1 MKLKKLFFFLP
12 ALVLFSCASTPDT
25 PEPEWVRHKPAV
37 YGEGEYL
44 SMIGKGKTSSQADA
58 EAANN
63 LGTYLKAQIK
73 STVAANY
80 HDVKTFVNGKS
91 SSNTTQENIRNIEL
105 SVDTNLPALEYE
117 TPWYEKSTK
126 TWYSLAYI
134 KKTAAFEM
142 IKPQIESARMKFY
155 SDYNRAVNESE
166 PFTRIHYFQFSK
178 ESAAK
183 FEQELFY
190 ASLFS
195 QSLVDSAYN
204 SDRTVISS
212 IDTKIHETQLNTP
225 FFIQIDTDSSNA
237 IMAAVA
243 DELSSLNFS
252 VTSKKGDSAYIVSGN
267 VKFNTKQT
275 DYGEDITVY
284 NMYPDLTLNLR
295 SQKSGKTLYTY
306 NVKSE
311 NTYSYYESRA
321 QQMACNALAKSVRGN
336 FSKSLSAYLDGNE

>member
-1 MKLKKLFFFLP
+1 MKLKNLFFFLP
-12 ALVLFSCASTPDT
+12 LLIISCASTPDL
-25 PEPEWVRHKPAV
+25 PEPQWVRHKASV
-37 YGEGEYL
+37 YSENEYL
-44 SMIGKGKTSSQADA
+44 SMIGKGKTSSQSDA

-73 STVAANY
+73 STVATNY
-80 HDVKTFVNGKS
+80 HDVKTSVNGKS

-117 TPWYEKSTK
+117 TPWYDKTTK

-134 KKTAAFEM
+134 KKSTAFGM
-142 IKPQIESARMKFY
+142 IKPQIDSARMKFY
-155 SDYNRAVNESE
+155 SDFNRAQNESE
-166 PFTRIHYFQFSK
+166 PFTKIHYFQFSK
-178 ESAAK
+178 GSAAK

-195 QSLVDSAYN
+195 QSLVDSNY
-204 SDRTVISS
+204 SEDRNVISS

-225 FFIQIDTDSSNA
+225 FFIQVDTDSSNA
-237 IMAAVA
+237 IMSAVA
-243 DELSSLNFS
+243 EELSSLNFS
-252 VTSKKGDSAYIVSGN
+252 VTSRKGDAAYIVSGN

-275 DYGEDITVY
+275 DYGEGLVIY
-284 NMYPDLTLNLR
+284 NMYPDLTL
-295 SQKSGKTLYTY
+295 SVKSARNGKTLYTY

-311 NTYSYYESRA
+311 NTYSYYENRA
-321 QQMACNALAKSVRGN
+321 QQMACNALSKSVRGN